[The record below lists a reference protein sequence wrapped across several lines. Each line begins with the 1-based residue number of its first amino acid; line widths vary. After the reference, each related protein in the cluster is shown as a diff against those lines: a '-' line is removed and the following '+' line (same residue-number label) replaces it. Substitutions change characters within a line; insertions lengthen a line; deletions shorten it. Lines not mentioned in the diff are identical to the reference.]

1 MANPFTVQPLGGLR
15 SVQNI
20 QNGMAG
26 IAQNYRAGQQ
36 EDQQKALM
44 GQAQEVLGRGDPQEI
59 AAFSLQNP
67 DIGKQIQSSV
77 KFKSDETRM
86 NMMQGMQQIIAGGN
100 PEQVLNQRAQFV
112 ESQGGDA
119 TQTRQEIERFR
130 ADPEGYVGQVESS
143 YALMDPEGY
152 TAYRKATSEGGM
164 GGPTPAAI
172 RVFEANA
179 KAAGLEPG
187 TPEYIRAAQIELGL
201 QPRAG
206 ISAQE
211 RIAGDPSLSTQVAA
225 SGAQQAGASE
235 GARLNAQLATKPA
248 IEGAVTTARVTAEG
262 QARSTNPEAQKAIQM
277 EITSARDT
285 IAQIDNLTSNDDY
298 LKAISG
304 IRGKLTP
311 IPGTPGFDAEV
322 AFNQFKDSL
331 TLENLGKMS
340 GVLTDRDIQLLS
352 SAASGLALGMSR
364 EALESRLSTIRS
376 VLQSKSE
383 SARGK
388 LEGMGGGNESSG
400 IGADIMGMSARQLQ
414 ALNPADLTDQELKQ
428 AADRYN
434 QIGGQ

>member
-1 MANPFTVQPLGGLR
+1 MANPFTVQPLGGLQ

-152 TAYRKATSEGGM
+152 TAFRKATNQGGD
-164 GGPTPAAI
+164 GDPAKWVTFQRQA
-172 RVFEANA
+172 A
-179 KAAGLEPG
+179 AAGLQEG
-187 TPEYIRAAQIELGL
+187 TPEYKNAAGVALGL
-201 QPRAG
+201 VPRAG
-206 ISAQE
+206 MSAEE
-211 RIAGDPSLSTQVAA
+211 RIAMDARLSAMVAA

-235 GARLNAQLATKPA
+235 GAKLNAQLATKPA
-248 IEGAVTTARVTAEG
+248 IEGAVTSARVTAEG
-262 QARSTNPEAQKAIQM
+262 QAKSTNPEAQKAIQM

-285 IAQIDNLTSNDDY
+285 IAQIDNLASNDDY
-298 LKAISG
+298 LSAISG

-331 TLENLGKMS
+331 TLENLGKMT

-352 SAASGLALGMSR
+352 SAASGLELGMSR

-388 LEGMGGGNESSG
+388 LEGMGGGGTKPSG
-400 IGADIMGMSARQLQ
+400 ASDID
-414 ALNPADLTDQELKQ
+414 ALINKYAPE
-428 AADRYN
+428 
-434 QIGGQ
+434 G

>member
-26 IAQNYRAGQQ
+26 IAQNYRANQQ
-36 EDQQKALM
+36 EEKQQALM

-67 DIGKQIQSSV
+67 DIGRQIQDSV

-211 RIAGDPSLSTQVAA
+211 RIAGDPSLSTQVAESEGEIEA
-225 SGAQQAGASE
+225 TKDAAKQAIKKSGEAYDRLATIKSTIPKYDEAIRLVKEDGASSGPIASRFPSFQSSTLELEAVQRELGLGVVSSVTFGALSEAELAIAMQTGLPTNLE
-235 GARLNAQLATKPA
+235 GPALIDWLERKKASQQKLAEYVSEAAQFL
-248 IEGAVTTARVTAEG
+248 
-262 QARSTNPEAQKAIQM
+262 
-277 EITSARDT
+277 
-285 IAQIDNLTSNDDY
+285 
-298 LKAISG
+298 
-304 IRGKLTP
+304 
-311 IPGTPGFDAEV
+311 GTPGNTPAMWMTKNQAE
-322 AFNQFKDSL
+322 S
-331 TLENLGKMS
+331 
-340 GVLTDRDIQLLS
+340 
-352 SAASGLALGMSR
+352 
-364 EALESRLSTIRS
+364 
-376 VLQSKSE
+376 QSKGEEDAAVNWS
-383 SARGK
+383 
-388 LEGMGGGNESSG
+388 
-400 IGADIMGMSARQLQ
+400 
-414 ALNPADLTDQELKQ
+414 DL
-428 AADRYN
+428 
-434 QIGGQ
+434 

>member
-1 MANPFTVQPLGGLR
+1 
-15 SVQNI
+15 
-20 QNGMAG
+20 
-26 IAQNYRAGQQ
+26 
-36 EDQQKALM
+36 
-44 GQAQEVLGRGDPQEI
+44 
-59 AAFSLQNP
+59 
-67 DIGKQIQSSV
+67 
-77 KFKSDETRM
+77 
-86 NMMQGMQQIIAGGN
+86 
-100 PEQVLNQRAQFV
+100 
-112 ESQGGDA
+112 
-119 TQTRQEIERFR
+119 
-130 ADPEGYVGQVESS
+130 
-143 YALMDPEGY
+143 
-152 TAYRKATSEGGM
+152 M

>member
-67 DIGKQIQSSV
+67 DIGRQIQDSV

-86 NMMQGMQQIIAGGN
+86 NMMQGMQQIIAGGS

-164 GGPTPAAI
+164 GGPDFGKVQPGDFTPASLQAYGQSGDFNDLVRYESAKSVNIGGVPHVFDPAFGGYRPASVSGGGAGGSSGPITTQTVAASEGEIEATKKASTQAIEQSGDAYSRLATIKSTIPKYDEAI
-172 RVFEANA
+172 RLIREEGASSGPIASRFPSFQSSTLELEAVQ
-179 KAAGLEPG
+179 
-187 TPEYIRAAQIELGL
+187 RELGL
-201 QPRAG
+201 GVVSSVTFGALSEAELAIAMQTGLPTNLKGPALIDWLERKKASQIKLAG
-206 ISAQE
+206 YVSEAAQF
-211 RIAGDPSLSTQVAA
+211 L
-225 SGAQQAGASE
+225 
-235 GARLNAQLATKPA
+235 
-248 IEGAVTTARVTAEG
+248 
-262 QARSTNPEAQKAIQM
+262 
-277 EITSARDT
+277 
-285 IAQIDNLTSNDDY
+285 
-298 LKAISG
+298 
-304 IRGKLTP
+304 
-311 IPGTPGFDAEV
+311 GTPGNNIAKWM
-322 AFNQFKDSL
+322 AK
-331 TLENLGKMS
+331 G
-340 GVLTDRDIQLLS
+340 
-352 SAASGLALGMSR
+352 
-364 EALESRLSTIRS
+364 
-376 VLQSKSE
+376 
-383 SARGK
+383 RG
-388 LEGMGGGNESSG
+388 GQGGGGQDIESLINKYAPEG
-400 IGADIMGMSARQLQ
+400 
-414 ALNPADLTDQELKQ
+414 
-428 AADRYN
+428 
-434 QIGGQ
+434 

>member
-26 IAQNYRAGQQ
+26 IAQNYRANQQ
-36 EDQQKALM
+36 EEKQKALM

-67 DIGKQIQSSV
+67 DIGRQIQDSV

-211 RIAGDPSLSTQVAA
+211 RIASDPSLSAQVAA
-225 SGAQQAGASE
+225 SSGREAGATES
-235 GARLNAQLATKPA
+235 AKLDAQLSFKPA
-248 IEGAVTTARVTAEG
+248 IAEAVKIAEASAKSRGESLSEVARAKASLPGLTEVVNKLITLSDVATYTLAGKAFDEVIKQLGFGATEGATARA
-262 QARSTNPEAQKAIQM
+262 KM
-277 EITSARDT
+277 ESLVSNQILPLLRDT
-285 IAQIDNLTSNDDY
+285 FGAQFTEREGESLRKTMLDIDASPDQKKEILN
-298 LKAISG
+298 
-304 IRGKLTP
+304 
-311 IPGTPGFDAEV
+311 
-322 AFNQFKDSL
+322 AF
-331 TLENLGKMS
+331 LEQKI
-340 GVLTDRDIQLLS
+340 RDIETKENNLNQQ
-352 SAASGLALGMSR
+352 APDGQPPQR
-364 EALESRLSTIRS
+364 IRLD
-376 VLQSKSE
+376 
-383 SARGK
+383 AN
-388 LEGMGGGNESSG
+388 GN
-400 IGADIMGMSARQLQ
+400 IIQ
-414 ALNPADLTDQELKQ
+414 
-428 AADRYN
+428 
-434 QIGGQ
+434 